1 MFVPR
6 KSLPKLDL
14 ESRKDDR
21 PVTLGKRKSGDMQI
35 ISSNLSNIE
44 IGSRIYVE
52 CNDNL
57 WKATVKKVLSDVVS
71 PKLKIHYD
79 GKKKHLIDTVSFD
92 MVKSFIEG
100 ENEAFDNNKRAKSE
114 PQRLNGNQK
123 TLGRHCQHVSSIFPL
138 LPTLYPAVLPPGESE
153 VLQNCPE
160 LGTGWNINLI
170 TRKMKSGGTRIDRY
184 FISPAGRK
192 LQGVPEVERYYAT
205 NSSEFGVLPIDTN
218 HISSAPQH
226 VEDEWLTYMARQGT
240 SPPEHQPSFYEQ
252 SGARISDM
260 RSLISISPII
270 TTGALISSND
280 FPIHAARKSPGEVTT
295 STVFT
300 SPARK
305 VQAPLVH
312 QFHGLSFSSPF
323 PGMRRGSTDLGAVNS
338 RSRENDE
345 SNGKRPQ
352 RKRKSIERF
361 EEQDIPRAGPAV
373 GLIGQS
379 KIALCHCPDCNK
391 MNMSIQSIYSHY
403 GKVHSGKLPWGRV
416 TYSCPF
422 CVDND
427 THHVFKTFPDVE
439 AHVNT
444 THQGCEVIGSHSSKR
459 HSISA
464 RTYTSISNND
474 MPTKT
479 NRVTRER
486 KAPPNIRMTSVPVIA
501 PQGIAMKSLPFSW
514 SKIDYVHLLP
524 DGKKQ
529 YPRGLCNVIEM
540 IDEQCR
546 SQEEILEVA
555 REQRIKLCR
564 DEVEL
569 EIKAFSEERLVFQRG
584 LRERNRLADC
594 ERIEKQQFIDD
605 LEQKMIF
612 YEYKNRNK
620 GRKKEEIELRKLF
633 TRPIVFSNEVQRQST
648 RQDKFCNDD
657 QCLFCNKGKGFHH
670 CLLLENEIE
679 KFNMDASPND
689 TPIIAQSTYVLK
701 PSVTVIDDSFFAEND
716 ETIPIKGDGKNA
728 NGDSKRSSKSRQDAT
743 TAKRVRAEED
753 KLLSLRNIKYSL
765 EFIKKY
771 NNGMI
776 VNAWGEAKKDG
787 RGRKSY

>member
-1 MFVPR
+1 
-6 KSLPKLDL
+6 
-14 ESRKDDR
+14 
-21 PVTLGKRKSGDMQI
+21 MQLSI
-35 ISSNLSNIE
+35 LSNIE

-57 WKATVKKVLSDVVS
+57 WKATVKKILPDVVS

-92 MVKSFIEG
+92 MVNSFIED
-100 ENEAFDNNKRAKSE
+100 ENKVFDHHKRAKSE
-114 PQRLNGNQK
+114 RQPRFNGSQE
-123 TLGRHCQHVSSIFPL
+123 TQSRHCQHVSNIFQL
-138 LPTLYPAVLPPGESE
+138 LPTLYPAVLPPGENE

-160 LGTGWNINLI
+160 LGTGWKINLI

-184 FISPAGRK
+184 FISPTGRK
-192 LQGVPEVERYYAT
+192 LQGVPEVERYCAT
-205 NSSEFGVLPIDTN
+205 SSTEFGVLPIDTN
-218 HISSAPQH
+218 IISSAPQH
-226 VEDEWLTYMARQGT
+226 VGNEWLTDMARQGIT
-240 SPPEHQPSFYEQ
+240 PPELQPSFYEQ
-252 SGARISDM
+252 SGARISDIKI
-260 RSLISISPII
+260 SISISPI
-270 TTGALISSND
+270 TTGALIPSNII
-280 FPIHAARKSPGEVTT
+280 PIQAAQKSPGEVTA

-305 VQAPLVH
+305 VQTPLVH
-312 QFHGLSFSSPF
+312 QLHGLSFSSPF
-323 PGMRRGSTDLGAVNS
+323 PGMRRGSSDLGAVSS

-345 SNGKRPQ
+345 SNGKIPQ
-352 RKRKSIERF
+352 RKRKSTERF
-361 EEQDIPRAGPAV
+361 EEQDIARVGPAV

-379 KIALCHCPDCNK
+379 KVALCHCPDCNK

-422 CVDND
+422 CVDN

-474 MPTKT
+474 IHMKT

-486 KAPPNIRMTSVPVIA
+486 RASPNIRMTSVIA
-501 PQGIAMKSLPFSW
+501 PEGIAMKSLPLSW

-546 SQEEILEVA
+546 SQEEVLETA
-555 REQRIKLCR
+555 REQRIKLCK

-594 ERIEKQQFIDD
+594 ERIEKQQFTDD

-620 GRKKEEIELRKLF
+620 GRNKEEIELRKLSA
-633 TRPIVFSNEVQRQST
+633 RPIVFSNEAHRQSA

-670 CLLLENEIE
+670 CLLLENEVE

-689 TPIIAQSTYVLK
+689 TPIIAQSTYVLM
-701 PSVTVIDDSFFAEND
+701 PSVTVIDDSLFVEND
-716 ETIPIKGDGKNA
+716 ETTSSKGDGKKG
-728 NGDSKRSSKSRQDAT
+728 NGESKRSSKSRQDAT

-765 EFIKKY
+765 EFVKKY

-776 VNAWGEAKKDG
+776 INAWGEAKKDG
-787 RGRKSY
+787 RGRKSRSLYI

>member
-1 MFVPR
+1 
-6 KSLPKLDL
+6 
-14 ESRKDDR
+14 
-21 PVTLGKRKSGDMQI
+21 MQ
-35 ISSNLSNIE
+35 NLSILSDIE

-57 WKATVKKVLSDVVS
+57 WKATVKKVLPDVVS

-79 GKKKHLIDTVSFD
+79 GKKKHLIDTISFD
-92 MVKSFIEG
+92 MVKCFIEG
-100 ENEAFDNNKRAKSE
+100 ENEAFDYHKRAKSE
-114 PQRLNGNQK
+114 SQSRLNGSQE
-123 TLGRHCQHVSSIFPL
+123 TLGRHCQHVSGIFPL
-138 LPTLYPAVLPPGESE
+138 LPTLYPAILPPGESE
-153 VLQNCPE
+153 VLQDCPE
-160 LGTGWNINLI
+160 LGTGWKINLI
-170 TRKMKSGGTRIDRY
+170 RRKMKSGGTRIDRY
-184 FISPAGRK
+184 FISPTGRK
-192 LQGVPEVERYYAT
+192 LQGVPEVERYYAN

-218 HISSAPQH
+218 TIPSAPRH

-240 SPPEHQPSFYEQ
+240 PPPEPQPSFYEQ

-260 RSLISISPII
+260 RSLISISPIM
-270 TTGALISSND
+270 TGSLISSND
-280 FPIHAARKSPGEVTT
+280 IPIQAARKSPGEVTA

-305 VQAPLVH
+305 VQTPLVH
-312 QFHGLSFSSPF
+312 QLHGLSFYSPF
-323 PGMRRGSTDLGAVNS
+323 PGMRRGSSDLAPVSS
-338 RSRENDE
+338 RSRKYDE
-345 SNGKRPQ
+345 LNGKRPQ

-361 EEQDIPRAGPAV
+361 EEHVNPRACPSVGP
-373 GLIGQS
+373 IGQS

-422 CVDND
+422 CSDNG
-427 THHVFKTFPDVE
+427 THHVFKTFSNVE
-439 AHVNT
+439 AHVNS
-444 THQGCEVIGSHSSKR
+444 THQGCEVVGPHSSKR

-474 MPTKT
+474 MPMTT

-486 KAPPNIRMTSVPVIA
+486 KPSPNIRMTSVPVIA
-501 PQGIAMKSLPFSW
+501 PEAIAMKSLPLSW

-546 SQEEILEVA
+546 AQEEILEVA
-555 REQRIKLCR
+555 REQRIKLCK

-569 EIKAFSEERLVFQRG
+569 ENKAFSEERLVFQRG

-594 ERIEKQQFIDD
+594 ERIEKQQFTDD

-620 GRKKEEIELRKLF
+620 GRNKEEIELRKLY

-701 PSVTVIDDSFFAEND
+701 PSVTVVDDSFFAENN
-716 ETIPIKGDGKNA
+716 ETIPINKGDGKNT
-728 NGDSKRSSKSRQDAT
+728 NEESKRSSKSRQDAT

-765 EFIKKY
+765 EFVKKY

-776 VNAWGEAKKDG
+776 MNAWGEAKKDG

>member
-1 MFVPR
+1 MFAPR

-14 ESRKDDR
+14 ESRKDNR
-21 PVTLGKRKSGDMQI
+21 PVTLGKRKSGDMQNFSI
-35 ISSNLSNIE
+35 LSNIE

-57 WKATVKKVLSDVVS
+57 WKATVKKVLPDVVS

-92 MVKSFIEG
+92 MVNSFIEV
-100 ENEAFDNNKRAKSE
+100 EKEAFDHHKRAKSE
-114 PQRLNGNQK
+114 MQPRLNGSQE
-123 TLGRHCQHVSSIFPL
+123 TQSRHCLHGSNIFPL

-160 LGTGWNINLI
+160 LGTGWKINLI
-170 TRKMKSGGTRIDRY
+170 TRNMKSGGTRIDRY
-184 FISPAGRK
+184 FISPTGRK

-205 NSSEFGVLPIDTN
+205 NSTEFGVLPIDTN
-218 HISSAPQH
+218 IIPSAPQN
-226 VEDEWLTYMARQGT
+226 VENEWLTYMPGHGT
-240 SPPEHQPSFYEQ
+240 TPPEHQPSFYEQ

-260 RSLISISPII
+260 RSLISISPI
-270 TTGALISSND
+270 TTGALISSNEI
-280 FPIHAARKSPGEVTT
+280 PIQAARKSPGEATA

-305 VQAPLVH
+305 VQTPLVH
-312 QFHGLSFSSPF
+312 QLHGLSFSSPF
-323 PGMRRGSTDLGAVNS
+323 PGMRRGSSDLGAVSS

-373 GLIGQS
+373 GLVGQS

-403 GKVHSGKLPWGRV
+403 GKLHSGKLPWGRV

-422 CVDND
+422 CVYN
-427 THHVFKTFPDVE
+427 THHVFKTFSDVQ

-444 THQGCEVIGSHSSKR
+444 THQGCKVIGPHSSKR

-464 RTYTSISNND
+464 RTNTSILNND
-474 MPTKT
+474 MLMKT
-479 NRVTRER
+479 NRAARER
-486 KAPPNIRMTSVPVIA
+486 KASLNIRMTSLPVIA
-501 PQGIAMKSLPFSW
+501 PEGIAMKSLPLSW

-546 SQEEILEVA
+546 SQEEILEA
-555 REQRIKLCR
+555 TREQRMKLCK
-564 DEVEL
+564 DEVNL
-569 EIKAFSEERLVFQRG
+569 EIKAFSKERLVFQRG

-594 ERIEKQQFIDD
+594 ERIEKQQFTDD

-620 GRKKEEIELRKLF
+620 GRNKEEIELRKLY
-633 TRPIVFSNEVQRQST
+633 TRPIVFSNEVQRQSM

-716 ETIPIKGDGKNA
+716 DTTPIKGDGKNA
-728 NGDSKRSSKSRQDAT
+728 NGESKRSSKSRQDAT

-765 EFIKKY
+765 EFVKKY

-776 VNAWGEAKKDG
+776 INAWGEAKKDG
-787 RGRKSY
+787 RGRKS